1 MKSMQ
6 PKSTIF
12 GVTYKSELPETSQQ
26 RRNRKEGLVTIPIC
40 LPPAFFK
47 APNLGYLIIPMP
59 CPPISGDWKLI
70 SSLGT
75 SDYLKACLF
84 MLKQIL
90 SLPASTYWSWPPFW
104 SQREWPSFLLHG
116 DSPRATRWHHHH
128 RCSDVLSIAICQVSF
143 CTQLTYYLHNNLGSQ
158 LLWLSALYIWGHW
171 DTQVVK

>member
-90 SLPASTYWSWPPFW
+90 SLPASTYWSWPPF
-104 SQREWPSFLLHG
+104 
-116 DSPRATRWHHHH
+116 
-128 RCSDVLSIAICQVSF
+128 
-143 CTQLTYYLHNNLGSQ
+143 
-158 LLWLSALYIWGHW
+158 
-171 DTQVVK
+171 